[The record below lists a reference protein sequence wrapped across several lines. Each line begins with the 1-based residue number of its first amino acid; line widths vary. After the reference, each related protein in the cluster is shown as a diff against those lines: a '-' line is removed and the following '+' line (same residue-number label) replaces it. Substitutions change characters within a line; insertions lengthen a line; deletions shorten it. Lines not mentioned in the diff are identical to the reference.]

1 VAFSLT
7 IVAGTETTRFI
18 GLLVMLNRPTSITI
32 LSWLS
37 IVCGVCGFLLNL
49 YGLDMV
55 DSSWRIH
62 LYPRFWYSD
71 MHPLAMWL
79 VPGQWIV
86 LAACGMYML
95 FGFKWARWMLVAWV
109 GYHTFQ
115 SIAHTR
121 FELAFEVLYDL
132 HTPWESLAH
141 MHLYIAIL
149 LIVFTPSAHRYFRG
163 ASGGLTASA
172 ASSRNHIFSNRPGAS
187 STAAEPTDPV
197 AALK

>member
-1 VAFSLT
+1 MT
-7 IVAGTETTRFI
+7 K
-18 GLLVMLNRPTSITI
+18 RPTSVTV

-49 YGLDMV
+49 YGLDML
-55 DSSWRIH
+55 DSSWRIQ
-62 LYPRFWYSD
+62 LYPRFWDSD

-79 VPGQWIV
+79 FPGQWIV

-95 FGFKWARWMLVAWV
+95 FGFNWARWMLVAWV

-121 FELAFEVLYDL
+121 FELAFEILYIP
-132 HTPWESLAH
+132 HTPWELLAH

-172 ASSRNHIFSNRPGAS
+172 ASSRNHIFSNCPGAS